1 MAIVHACRPW
11 MVKNE
16 ERSSVISES
25 WHLQHVRN
33 NKELDDKSV
42 VLRLIPQYNMIRT
55 SEFVDRIRVFEE
67 NPGIQEDWP
76 NNDSSGHVIWVLS
89 RSKHCWADYFVSHK

>member
-1 MAIVHACRPW
+1 MAIIHACRPW

-25 WHLQHVRN
+25 WHLQHVRTH
-33 NKELDDKSV
+33 ELLEEGEV
-42 VLRLIPQYNMIRT
+42 VVRLVPQYNMVKT
-55 SEFVDRIRVFEE
+55 SAFIDRIRVFEE

-76 NNDSSGHVIWVLS
+76 NKDDSGHIIWVLS
-89 RSKHCWADYFVSHK
+89 RSKHWTPIRM